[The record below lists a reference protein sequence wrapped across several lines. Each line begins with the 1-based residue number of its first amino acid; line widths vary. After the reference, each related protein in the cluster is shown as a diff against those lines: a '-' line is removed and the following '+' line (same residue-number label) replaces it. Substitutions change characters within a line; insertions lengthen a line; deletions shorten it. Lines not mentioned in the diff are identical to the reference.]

1 MIYTIAYEIKDAA
14 RIERLLSRINGLGDS
29 VQYLSNSVF
38 LQIDNTTA
46 NQLYSELRQFTLDE
60 DRLLVTQVNKS
71 DLMGWLN
78 TKAVEWLKNH
88 N

>member
-1 MIYTIAYEIKDAA
+1 MIYTIAYEIKDAT
-14 RIERLLSRINGLGDS
+14 RIERVLSCINDLGDS
-29 VQYLSNSVF
+29 IQYLSNSVF

-46 NQLYSELRQFTLDE
+46 NQLYNELRQFTLDE
-60 DRLLVTQVNKS
+60 DRLLVIQVNKS